1 MGSSGQEK
9 MRPLAKRLDQGGEPG
24 LSPRLLIPSWCSEAQ
39 ASSAIWQVNKQ
50 AHPSLPQI
58 SLSTHLVLSTVASQC
73 KPGRQ
78 DPSSLFHCPQEKLFL
93 AAKWSVEVVGM

>member
-58 SLSTHLVLSTVASQC
+58 SLSTQYLVLWCHSASLAP
-73 KPGRQ
+73 KTLHLYFTAHKR
-78 DPSSLFHCPQEKLFL
+78 SSY
-93 AAKWSVEVVGM
+93 